1 MFEVVESN
9 GDENQARK
17 MSSYMRDIF
26 KFLGISKPKLNAII
40 TPFFKKI
47 PRSTKL
53 DWQFIDLCWDKDYRE
68 AQYIAIAYIKRNK
81 RLLDIEDL
89 DKLQKL
95 IVIKSWWE
103 TVDSIDEFIGVITLN
118 NPELKETMLRWSI
131 SDNIWIR
138 RVAIDFQQKY
148 KDKTDVVLLEK
159 IIVNNLG
166 SRDYFIS
173 KSIGWSLRDYSKVN
187 PDWVLK
193 FIEKYKSKLDRLSVK
208 EACKYLCKNA

>member
-1 MFEVVESN
+1 
-9 GDENQARK
+9 
-17 MSSYMRDIF
+17 
-26 KFLGISKPKLNAII
+26 
-40 TPFFKKI
+40 
-47 PRSTKL
+47 
-53 DWQFIDLCWDKDYRE
+53 
-68 AQYIAIAYIKRNK
+68 
-81 RLLDIEDL
+81 
-89 DKLQKL
+89 
-95 IVIKSWWE
+95 
-103 TVDSIDEFIGVITLN
+103 LN

-208 EACKYLCKNA
+208 EACKYLCKNT